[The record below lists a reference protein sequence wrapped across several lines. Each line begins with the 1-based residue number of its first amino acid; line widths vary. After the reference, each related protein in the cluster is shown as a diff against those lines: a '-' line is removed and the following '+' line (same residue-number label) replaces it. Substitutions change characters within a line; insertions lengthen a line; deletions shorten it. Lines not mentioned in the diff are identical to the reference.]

1 MNLQLKQTEI
11 VAALTSYIAGQGI
24 NLTNKTVNVV
34 FTAGRKDSGITVAI
48 SIEDA
53 DSAFAAVPA
62 VITPPSLVAK
72 PRAAAEAKGE
82 IQPAAAVVDQVD
94 PLADVD
100 TSGAVAGVAV
110 APTTSLFNN

>member
-53 DSAFAAVPA
+53 VPAFAAVPP
-62 VITPPSLVAK
+62 VIIPPRIVTAATEEVPSDSVA
-72 PRAAAEAKGE
+72 ASAEE
-82 IQPAAAVVDQVD
+82 SPAA
-94 PLADVD
+94 
-100 TSGAVAGVAV
+100 
-110 APTTSLFNN
+110 TTSLFNS